1 MEKVCPVIHFDE
13 IIIAD
18 SYPFS
23 RFPMA
28 LTVAVFFQDCP
39 PLLVLLCYGAGR
51 SSSSCA
57 GPGAQPQA
65 VPSAPKPVPSARS
78 FAIMHAA
85 TLRRGQQHKS
95 NDF

>member
-1 MEKVCPVIHFDE
+1 MSMEKVCPVIHFDK

-28 LTVAVFFQDCP
+28 LTVAVFFQDRP
-39 PLLVLLCYGAGR
+39 PLLVLLCSGAAPR
-51 SSSSCA
+51 QR
-57 GPGAQPQA
+57 AQDQVLNPQA
-65 VPSAPKPVPSARS
+65 VPSAPKPFLRSQLCHHARRDSATRS
-78 FAIMHAA
+78 
-85 TLRRGQQHKS
+85 TTS

>member
-28 LTVAVFFQDCP
+28 LTVAVFFQDRP
-39 PLLVLLCYGAGR
+39 PLLVLLCSGAGR
-51 SSSSCA
+51 SSSTCA
-57 GPGAQPQA
+57 GPGAQP
-65 VPSAPKPVPSARS
+65 PSRSLRPQSRSLRSQLCHHARRDSATRS
-78 FAIMHAA
+78 
-85 TLRRGQQHKS
+85 TT
-95 NDF
+95 